1 MTIPASTRRL
11 LLLGGLLVATAAAA
25 LHFLG
30 DEAMGGTAAEPAP
43 AAAPATRAARRAG
56 TPRRAASVDS
66 APSAPSAPAAHV
78 EIEREIYGYAPAGRR
93 DPFRPLITTSALRPL
108 ASELR
113 LVAVA
118 YDPNGIGSVA
128 ILRDTTA
135 KVQHRV
141 RLGQLLG
148 RMRVAQIRPRQVV
161 FTVEELGY
169 SRQGTRITERLRRAI
184 AAVRA
189 ADDA

>member
-30 DEAMGGTAAEPAP
+30 DEAMGGTAAEPAPEPAP

-169 SRQGTRITERLRRAI
+169 SRREVLALHDSTVMRLTRQP
-184 AAVRA
+184 
-189 ADDA
+189 

>member
-1 MTIPASTRRL
+1 MTIPPSTRRL
-11 LLLGGLLVATAAAA
+11 LLLGGLLLATAAGA
-25 LHFLG
+25 LHLLG
-30 DEAMGGTAAEPAP
+30 DEAMGEVAAGEPAH
-43 AAAPATRAARRAG
+43 APASRARAERRGGA
-56 TPRRAASVDS
+56 PRPATTND
-66 APSAPSAPAAHV
+66 SAPAAHV
-78 EIEREIYGYAPAGRR
+78 AIEREVYGYAPGGRR

-118 YDPNGIGSVA
+118 FDPSGVGSVA

-141 RLGQLLG
+141 RVGQLLG

-169 SRQGTRITERLRRAI
+169 SRREVLALHDSTATSSTRQP
-184 AAVRA
+184 
-189 ADDA
+189 